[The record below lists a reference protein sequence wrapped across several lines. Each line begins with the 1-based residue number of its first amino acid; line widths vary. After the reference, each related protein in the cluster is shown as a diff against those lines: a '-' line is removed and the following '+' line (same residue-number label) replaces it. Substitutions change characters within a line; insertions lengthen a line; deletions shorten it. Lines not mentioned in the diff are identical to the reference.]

1 MNNVLSLKGQ
11 QEFMGKQIKII
22 EGGFGNNQRVMCD
35 KTISEIHNVENREIR
50 KSINRLIEKGRIVSN
65 IDYIDLKSEGG
76 KDFTS
81 LEILLELGYSR
92 SAITQA
98 QNIFI
103 LSERGYSKLIKAMD
117 DDTSWDTMD
126 KLIDEYFTMREIIN
140 SEESLKNKLLLNLF
154 SNDPIVVSTAHK
166 QLIELET
173 KPLIQTIEDQKPLVE
188 IAQQRRMSDGLCT
201 ITDATKINN
210 LKTGQISTW
219 SKINHYIHASRKEVN
234 IKGEG
239 YFQVYGVEYPNIGI
253 TEQGMIL
260 IKDNLEDIKLSP
272 CKYVKPKKNN

>member
-11 QEFMGKQIKII
+11 QEFMGKQIKIT
-22 EGGFGNNQRVMCD
+22 EGGFGNNQRVICD
-35 KTISEIHNVENREIR
+35 KTISEIHEQPTFKIRER
-50 KSINRLIEKGRIVSN
+50 INNNIKRFKEN
-65 IDYIDLKSEGG
+65 IDYINIKG
-76 KDFTS
+76 
-81 LEILLELGYSR
+81 ILDTDTLVEMGYAKAS
-92 SAITQA
+92 ITQSES
-98 QNIFI
+98 IFL
-103 LSERGYSKLIKAMD
+103 LSERGYAKLIKIMD
-117 DDTSWDTMD
+117 SDLAWEIHD

-154 SNDPIVVSTAHK
+154 SNDPIIVSTAHK

-173 KPLIQTIEDQKPLVE
+173 KPLIQTIENQKPLVDV
-188 IAQQRRMSDGLCT
+188 AQQRRMSDGLCT

-219 SKINHYIHASRKEVN
+219 AKINHYIHASRKEVN

-253 TEQGMIL
+253 TEKGMVL

-272 CKYVKPKKNN
+272 CKYVKSKKND